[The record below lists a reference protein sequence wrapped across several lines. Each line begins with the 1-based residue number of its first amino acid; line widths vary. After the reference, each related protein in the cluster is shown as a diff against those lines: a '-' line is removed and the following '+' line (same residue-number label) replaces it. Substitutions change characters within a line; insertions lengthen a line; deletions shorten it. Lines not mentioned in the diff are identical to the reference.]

1 MQVRGET
8 LGLMTQSSVSVV
20 ILSSMIVMS
29 FDNTIIT
36 FKGQGVKKDIPRAV
50 TFLKKAVEQV
60 GPNYVLNVI
69 IMHGL

>member
-8 LGLMTQSSVSVV
+8 LSLMTQSVSVV
-20 ILSSMIVMS
+20 ILSSMILMS

-60 GPNYVLNVI
+60 GQYYVQDFI

>member
-1 MQVRGET
+1 
-8 LGLMTQSSVSVV
+8 
-20 ILSSMIVMS
+20 MS

-60 GPNYVLNVI
+60 GQYYVQDFI